1 MTGGQ
6 PGRQPPSAGY
16 QIRLRGHLGAT
27 TLRAFPALQAKTRDQ
42 DTLLQGITDQA
53 ALHGVLAQ
61 VEALGLELLEVR
73 RLPKSKRPPKR
84 PGARPNHT
92 RPGARPSAPP
102 KSHQELDTAMNAH
115 VKRGA

>member
-1 MTGGQ
+1 MTGEQ

-27 TLRAFPALQAKTRDQ
+27 TLRAFPALQAETRHQ

-61 VEALGLELLEVR
+61 AEALGLELLEVR
-73 RLPKSKRPPKR
+73 RLPKSKDRPK
-84 PGARPNHT
+84 
-92 RPGARPSAPP
+92 
-102 KSHQELDTAMNAH
+102 
-115 VKRGA
+115 

>member
-6 PGRQPPSAGY
+6 PGRQPPSVGY

-73 RLPKSKRPPKR
+73 RLPQEQKTAQA
-84 PGARPNHT
+84 PGRAPEPHPAGREAFSAAQEPSRTGHGNERAR
-92 RPGARPSAPP
+92 
-102 KSHQELDTAMNAH
+102 
-115 VKRGA
+115 